1 MMKKVYT
8 LDHFDDFFGVFL
20 LRGKESERM
29 LIPKV
34 MIDVS
39 LKEGDIVEI
48 QKNTEKYDIT
58 LLEKATN
65 EAKVRVND
73 LLEKLRNKQ

>member
-48 QKNTEKYDIT
+48 QKNAEKYDIT

-65 EAKVRVND
+65 EAKVRVNE

>member
-1 MMKKVYT
+1 
-8 LDHFDDFFGVFL
+8 
-20 LRGKESERM
+20 
-29 LIPKV
+29 

-48 QKNTEKYDIT
+48 QKNAEKYDIT
-58 LLEKATN
+58 LLEKTTN

-73 LLEKLRNKQ
+73 LLDKLRNKQ

>member
-1 MMKKVYT
+1 MKKVYT
-8 LDHFDDFFGVFL
+8 LDRFDDFFGVFL

-34 MIDVS
+34 MINVS

-48 QKNTEKYDIT
+48 QKNAEKHDIT

-65 EAKVRVND
+65 EA
-73 LLEKLRNKQ
+73 